1 MITVTNLT
9 KTYRNANVETK
20 VLRGI
25 SFAVPKGQMAAIV
38 GPSGAG
44 KSTLLYQL
52 GLLDHPTGGS
62 IVIDGTDTQH
72 LSREERTVFRLHKL
86 GYIFQD
92 YSLMPDLTA
101 QENVAIPLLM
111 QGIERRDALASAC
124 QALERV
130 GLSHRFSN
138 YPSQLSGG
146 EQQRV
151 GIARAVAHG
160 PAIIFADE
168 PTASLDS
175 KNSKEVMELLL
186 ALHQE
191 GETIVIVTHEPEY
204 AQLCQRIIELKD
216 GLIVSDAMAGY
227 QLKQ

>member
-111 QGIERRDALASAC
+111 QGIERRDAFASAC
-124 QALERV
+124 QTLERV

-227 QLKQ
+227 RIE